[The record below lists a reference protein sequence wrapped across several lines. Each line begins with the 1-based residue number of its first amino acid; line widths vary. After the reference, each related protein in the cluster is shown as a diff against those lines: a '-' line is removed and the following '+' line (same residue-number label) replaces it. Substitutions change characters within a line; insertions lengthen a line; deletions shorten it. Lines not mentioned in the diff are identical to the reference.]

1 MMEGY
6 EEYRQKRLEAL
17 ITHAHNTL
25 EGLQA
30 EYRKLVGKD
39 YRVIARLV
47 EETARKELE

>member
-6 EEYRQKRLEAL
+6 EEYREKRLEAL

-25 EGLQA
+25 ESLQA

-39 YRVIARLV
+39 YRVSPQFVSEA
-47 EETARKELE
+47 AKEGV